1 VWPLEKET
9 VYDVIVVGAGM
20 AGLTSAAYLCS
31 QGYRVL
37 LCEKGEKAGGLVSS
51 FEYEGFV
58 FDGGI
63 RAFEN
68 SGVLLPMLKELGIAL
83 EMVSNPVSIGIAG
96 EWVRLVSKDSLSDY
110 RKMLEKLF
118 PENVADIAAIT
129 AEIEKVMGYMDV
141 LYGID
146 NPLFVDYA
154 NDKEYLVKT
163 LLPWLLKYQLNIRKA
178 SKLDKPINEHLKRFT
193 DNQALIDMITQ
204 HFFKDTPA
212 FFALSYFGLYLDYNY
227 PIGGTGVLAEKMLGR
242 IRQDGG
248 SILLD
253 TQIGKIDI
261 SNRTVTTA
269 DKRSFGYKK
278 LVWCADMKALYAA
291 AELGGSSNRRQ
302 RTRIEEQQERIRAN
316 HGGDSIFTV
325 YMTVELDKSFF
336 EGICGAHAFYTP
348 NKSGLSSRKL
358 PDWQDRLSERIGD
371 EKAALK
377 TWLAEYL
384 VLNTYEISCPV
395 LRDNSLAPEG
405 RTGIIVSTLMDYQ
418 LVKRVKDRGWYG
430 EFKDYGTQQL
440 IALLDATLFP
450 GFAGKVSA
458 AFCST
463 PLTIESRSGNAEG
476 AITGWAFAQGEL
488 PSESRFPKIKQAV
501 MTPIPDV
508 YQAGQWTFS
517 PSGLPIAIL
526 TGKLAADA
534 VSDALRKDKPEK

>member
-1 VWPLEKET
+1 LEKEI

-20 AGLTSAAYLCS
+20 AGLTSAAYLCR

-37 LCEKGEKAGGLVSS
+37 LCEKGEKVGGLVSS
-51 FEYEGFV
+51 FEYKGFV

-68 SGVLLPMLKELGIAL
+68 SGVLLPMLKELDIEM
-83 EMVSNPVSIGIAG
+83 EMVSNPVSIGIAD

-118 PENVADIAAIT
+118 PENGADIAAIT

-146 NPLFVDYA
+146 NPLFVDYT

-163 LLPWLLKYQLNIRKA
+163 LLPWLLKYQMNIRKA
-178 SKLDKPINEHLKRFT
+178 SKLDKPINAYLKRFT

-227 PIGGTGVLAEKMLGR
+227 PIGGTGILAEKMVGL
-242 IRQDGG
+242 IRQYGG
-248 SILLD
+248 DVRLN
-253 TQIGKIDI
+253 TQIVKIDVT
-261 SNRTVTTA
+261 NRTVATA
-269 DKRSFGYKK
+269 EKLSFGYKK
-278 LVWCADMKALYAA
+278 LVWCADMKVLYAA
-291 AELGGSSNRRQ
+291 AELADSYKRRQ
-302 RTRIEEQQERIRAN
+302 RSRIEEQKERIRTN

-325 YMTVELDKSFF
+325 YMTVELDKCFF

-348 NKSGLSSRKL
+348 NQSGLSSRMRPNWL
-358 PDWQDRLSERIGD
+358 DCLSEQMAD
-371 EKAALK
+371 EKTALK
-377 TWLAEYL
+377 TWLDEYL
-384 VLNTYEISCPV
+384 ALNTYEISCPV
-395 LRDNSLAPEG
+395 LRDSSLAPEG
-405 RTGIIVSTLMDYQ
+405 RTGVIVSTLMDYQ
-418 LVKRVKDRGWYG
+418 LVKHIQDRGWYG

-440 IALLDATLFP
+440 IALLDASLFP
-450 GFAGKVSA
+450 GFAGKVSD

-463 PLTIESRSGNAEG
+463 PLTIESLSGNAEG
-476 AITGWAFAQGEL
+476 AITGWAFTQGDL
-488 PSESRFPKIKQAV
+488 PSENRFPKIKQSV
-501 MTPIPDV
+501 MTPIPHV

-534 VSDALRKDKPEK
+534 VNDALR